1 MGCWR
6 DLMKDSILLHDPN
19 SLAVLDAI
27 CCKGSRRFLTL
38 VLHGV
43 MDCGGSRGTS
53 SRDGLGQCHG
63 LASGS
68 KVDRMGVGLSV
79 SEGAGARRRAA
90 GIRGGGTHEPT
101 NGFKTTEVGEEDRF
115 CVVIAF
121 GWTIS
126 MLSTGAA
133 QGGVW
138 GECASRARVRQQQ
151 TSILQ
156 Y

>member
-19 SLAVLDAI
+19 SLAVLEAI
-27 CCKGSRRFLTL
+27 CCKGSRRFLTV
-38 VLHGV
+38 VLPGV
-43 MDCGGSRGTS
+43 MDGCGSRWTA
-53 SRDGLGQCHG
+53 SRDGLGQNHG
-63 LASGS
+63 FAAGS
-68 KVDRMGVGLSV
+68 RVDRTVVGVLV

-101 NGFKTTEVGEEDRF
+101 NGFKMTEVGEEDRF
-115 CVVIAF
+115 CVVVVF

-133 QGGVW
+133 QGGW
-138 GECASRARVRQQQ
+138 GLGRVR
-151 TSILQ
+151 
-156 Y
+156 

>member
-6 DLMKDSILLHDPN
+6 DLMKDSILLHDPS
-19 SLAVLDAI
+19 SLAVLEAI
-27 CCKGSRRFLTL
+27 CCKGSHRFLTL
-38 VLHGV
+38 VLPGV
-43 MDCGGSRGTS
+43 KDGCRLRGTS

-68 KVDRMGVGLSV
+68 KVDRMGVGLPV

-101 NGFKTTEVGEEDRF
+101 NGFKMTEVGEEDRF
-115 CVVIAF
+115 CVVVVF

-126 MLSTGAA
+126 MLSTGAV
-133 QGGVW
+133 QGGGW
-138 GECASRARVRQQQ
+138 GECVSRTRVGQQQ
-151 TSILQ
+151 TSIL
-156 Y
+156 